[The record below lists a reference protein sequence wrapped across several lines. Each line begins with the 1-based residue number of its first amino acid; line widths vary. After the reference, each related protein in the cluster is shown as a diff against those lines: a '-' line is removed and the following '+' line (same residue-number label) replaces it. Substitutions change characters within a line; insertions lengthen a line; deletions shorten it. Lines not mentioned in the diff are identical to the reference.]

1 MATKTGTS
9 GLEIAFV
16 AETNSLVLFW
26 QDGPAD
32 HGDEVVPGIVVDYDA
47 DGKAMGIEIMGGAR
61 EFIADLAAESKPSR
75 SKRSSTKVAMD
86 TAAKL
91 LTQELSNK
99 RSNDTPRTTVT

>member
-1 MATKTGTS
+1 MATKTGTA

-26 QDGPAD
+26 KDGAAD

-61 EFIADLAAESKPSR
+61 EFIADLAARSR
-75 SKRSSTKVAMD
+75 STKRTRR
-86 TAAKL
+86 
-91 LTQELSNK
+91 E
-99 RSNDTPRTTVT
+99 P

>member
-26 QDGPAD
+26 KDGPAD

-61 EFIADLAAESKPSR
+61 EFIANLAAKSKPMR
-75 SKRSSTKVAMD
+75 SKRSSTNVVMD

-91 LTQELSNK
+91 LAQELSN
-99 RSNDTPRTTVT
+99 RQSDDTPRTTAT